1 MEPAKALLIVDV
13 QNDFCPGGALAVP
26 NGDQVVRPLKELAE
40 GFARCGFPVFASQ
53 DWHPA
58 KTSHFQD
65 FGGIWPVHCVRQ
77 SWGAAFHPELH
88 LPQNTVILSKG
99 AEPDT
104 DGYSAFA
111 GQDGQGRSL
120 QELLTSLEVQHLF
133 IGGLATDYCVRA
145 TVLDALQQGF
155 AVTVLEDC
163 IAGVDVQPGDSAR
176 ALEEMNRAG
185 ARMGT
190 SKDMLN
196 GLSR

>member
-40 GFARCGFPVFASQ
+40 GFTHSGFPVFASQ

-65 FGGIWPVHCVRQ
+65 FGGIWPVHCVQQ

-111 GQDGQGRSL
+111 GKDSEGRSL

-155 AVTVLEDC
+155 AVTVLKDC

-196 GLSR
+196 GLNR